1 MTFFPFSSLLSALP
15 QLARYTG
22 GVLMAWAADRLLR
35 KREDGSSAMSRTN
48 VRRVFNSISQ
58 VNELSLLLLSAPNQQ
73 DSLIVLLFDA
83 FEEPK
88 LVVFH
93 RIYKSVT
100 LGDTL
105 SVTMQLFQVALG
117 LGTVKG

>member
-1 MTFFPFSSLLSALP
+1 MTFFSFSSLLSALP

-58 VNELSLLLLSAPNQQ
+58 VNELSLLLLSAPDQKN
-73 DSLIVLLFDA
+73 
-83 FEEPK
+83 
-88 LVVFH
+88 
-93 RIYKSVT
+93 
-100 LGDTL
+100 
-105 SVTMQLFQVALG
+105 
-117 LGTVKG
+117 